1 MSTGSERRENRLFVT
16 QNTEY
21 HLRGRDCVAVRDL
34 WSGRWLDKH
43 PALGKRLYGAVM
55 PTTRGLEPLTE
66 PKSGCLL
73 WFENG
78 ENDILTSRIAAISRP
93 LKTAVR
99 HYLPSQIAA

>member
-1 MSTGSERRENRLFVT
+1 MSTGSERRRNRLFVT

-78 ENDILTSRIAAISRP
+78 ENDILTSRIAAVGRP
-93 LKTAVR
+93 QKTALR
-99 HYLPSQIAA
+99 HYLTDRAA